1 MIFEEVVKKAVEET
15 SGGLAA
21 VIMAKDGIS
30 LSQYIKPEGPGIDME
45 TLGIEY
51 ANLLAEI
58 IRASQAMD
66 AGGVK
71 EILLNT
77 DKYLTILRVINPEY
91 FIALICQPGANL
103 GKGRFLLRANI
114 PAILKE
120 L

>member
-1 MIFEEVVKKAVEET
+1 MIFNEVVEKAVEET

-21 VIMAKDGIS
+21 VIMARDGIS
-30 LSQYIKPEGPGIDME
+30 LSQYVKPETGMDLE

-51 ANLLAEI
+51 TNLLSEI
-58 IRASQAMD
+58 IRASGAME

-71 EILLNT
+71 EVTLST
-77 DKYLTILRVINPEY
+77 DRYLTLFRVINPEY
-91 FIALICQPGANL
+91 FIALILSPQGNL
-103 GKGRFLLRANI
+103 GKGRFLLRVSV